1 MEEWVVAG
9 LVGVVAG
16 YGVRVWQEKAPKVV
30 KQPAEAVV
38 RTVGSA
44 LGTGAN
50 LGGRA
55 AGAGASLGARAMRGG
70 VATLVSGAD
79 AASRVTM
86 RRSAGGA
93 GAKTLTRVP
102 VSDRNEAKTTRTRR
116 PRTAS
121 SRARPAQKQ
130 AARTSPRRRSR
141 PS

>member
-9 LVGVVAG
+9 LVGAVGG

-38 RTVGSA
+38 RSVGSA
-44 LGTGAN
+44 LGTGAS

-55 AGAGASLGARAMRGG
+55 AGAGASLGAGAVRGG
-70 VATLVSGAD
+70 VATVVSGVGAV
-79 AASRVTM
+79 SRVAM

-102 VSDRNEAKTTRTRR
+102 VSDGKESRATRTRR
-116 PRTAS
+116 PRAGS
-121 SRARPAQKQ
+121 SQARPAPRQ
-130 AARTSPRRRSR
+130 AARTSSRRRSR